1 MIELYTKNQQAYGEF
16 NQGDIIE
23 NKPIGF
29 PMDGGSLPAY
39 SNIFYWAHAVAK
51 KDSTIG
57 LHPHKGFEII
67 TFVLKGTIK
76 HYDTLLKKW
85 ITLKKGDVQVIKSG
99 SGISHSEALNKDS
112 AVFQIW
118 FDPDL
123 SSSLS
128 QNAEYQDYNLN
139 KLDYKENKRYLIGNK
154 SPIKIDAELIEIYE
168 IEYNNKKIEIPL
180 DQNKY
185 YSLYILSGK
194 VEIEEKEILED
205 SFIKIYKQKNLIIQG
220 NHKAKIFCIESPL
233 EVSYKTYIETIK

>member
-1 MIELYTKNQQAYGEF
+1 MIDIYTKDQQAYGEF

-29 PMDGGSLPAY
+29 PMDRGPLPSY

-67 TFVLKGTIK
+67 TFVLEGTIK
-76 HYDTLLKKW
+76 HYDTLLQKW
-85 ITLKKGDVQVIKSG
+85 IILKKGDVQVIKSG

-112 AVFQIW
+112 RVFQIW

-123 SSSLS
+123 NFSLS
-128 QNAEYQDYNLN
+128 QNAEYQDYNVNELYYNAN
-139 KLDYKENKRYLIGNK
+139 KKYLIGNK
-154 SPIKIDAELIEIYE
+154 SPIKIDTESIEIYE
-168 IEYNNKKIEIPL
+168 IEYKKEKTEIPL
-180 DQNKY
+180 DQNKN
-185 YSLYILSGK
+185 YSLYILSGNI
-194 VEIEEKEILED
+194 EIKGKTISEH
-205 SFIKIYKQKNLIIQG
+205 SFIRIYKEKNLILKV
-220 NHKAKIFCIESPL
+220 NNNAKIFFIESPL

>member
-123 SSSLS
+123 NSSLS

-139 KLDYKENKRYLIGNK
+139 ELYYKENKRHLIGNK
-154 SPIKIDAELIEIYE
+154 SPIKIDTESIEIYE

-194 VEIEEKEILED
+194 VEIEEKEISED

>member
-1 MIELYTKNQQAYGEF
+1 MIEIYTKDQQAYGEF

-29 PMDGGSLPAY
+29 PIDGGTLPSY

-67 TFVLKGTIK
+67 TFVLEGTIK

-112 AVFQIW
+112 EVFQIW

-123 SSSLS
+123 KTSLS
-128 QNAEYQDYNLN
+128 QNAEYQDYNINELYYN
-139 KLDYKENKRYLIGNK
+139 DNKRYLIGNK
-154 SPIKIDAELIEIYE
+154 SPIKIDTESIEIYE
-168 IEYNNKKIEIPL
+168 IEYKKEKIEIPL
-180 DQNKY
+180 DKNKY

-194 VEIEEKEILED
+194 VEIKEKEILKD
-205 SFIKIYKQKNLIIQG
+205 SFIIIYKEKNLIIQG

-233 EVSYKTYIETIK
+233 KVSYKTYIETIK